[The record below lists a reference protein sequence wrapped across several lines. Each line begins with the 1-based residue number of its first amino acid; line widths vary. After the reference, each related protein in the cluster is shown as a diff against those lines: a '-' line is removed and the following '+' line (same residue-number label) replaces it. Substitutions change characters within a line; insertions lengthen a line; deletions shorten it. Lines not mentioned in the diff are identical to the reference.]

1 MAVVRCR
8 IRSCSMFRGVTH
20 RFGACGRSG
29 FDLCESVLTPFLDT
43 TKLFSK
49 SCCTKKRSPYN
60 KSCCKRATN
69 QFLGSSMVEHAA
81 VNRAVV
87 GSSPTRGARTF
98 KTRRKAGLL
107 LSRNYAYTNQSR
119 PSIVLRVQWRLE
131 SANVMDSRNQF
142 GVIRVRASAVRSCNH
157 SSAPVID
164 VFVYALK
171 MYKLPITVHT
181 LD

>member
-1 MAVVRCR
+1 
-8 IRSCSMFRGVTH
+8 
-20 RFGACGRSG
+20 
-29 FDLCESVLTPFLDT
+29 
-43 TKLFSK
+43 
-49 SCCTKKRSPYN
+49 
-60 KSCCKRATN
+60 
-69 QFLGSSMVEHAA
+69 MVEHAA

-87 GSSPTRGARTF
+87 GSSPTRGARIL

-107 LSRNYAYTNQSR
+107 LSRDHAYTNQSR

-131 SANVMDSRNQF
+131 SATVMDSRNQF

-157 SSAPVID
+157 SSVPVID

-181 LD
+181 LGLIDEKQKNVK